1 MQEKKLINIGI
12 IGMGKMGLLHASI
25 VSTIPGARL
34 LAIYDKSAI
43 MKRFAQK
50 ALNDIQITDSF
61 DRFAGLKYDAVYVT
75 TPIPTH
81 FSIIRDVYSKGITNN
96 IFVEKTLAASYGQS
110 AALCAAAKAAGGVT
124 MVGYMCRFAPTFKKA
139 RELLQEDSIGSAIS
153 FSAYAYASDFA
164 GVKGK
169 ALPGKGS
176 ATSDLGA
183 HVIDLSLWY
192 FGDLNVEQATP
203 GSYITASDESGSRF
217 QVRGQGGLT
226 GEFDISWCKTGYRLP
241 EFGLAITGTKGVI
254 KVNADLVKLD
264 KSSGEASTW
273 HRQDLDDNVPFL
285 LGASEYYR
293 EDEHFIRAIQEGGSA
308 QPDFT
313 TASKVDQLIDRVES
327 LKAVNG

>member
-1 MQEKKLINIGI
+1 
-12 IGMGKMGLLHASI
+12 MGKMGLLHASI
-25 VSTIPGARL
+25 VSTVPGVRL

-43 MKRFAQK
+43 MNRFAKK
-50 ALNDIQITDSF
+50 ALKDIQITDSF
-61 DRFAGLKYDAVYVT
+61 DRFARLKYDAVYIT

-81 FSIIRDVYSKGITNN
+81 YSIIRDIYAKGIINN

-110 AALCAAAKAAGGVT
+110 AELCREAKAAGGVT

-139 RELLQEDSIGSAIS
+139 RELLQEDMIGNSIS

-169 ALPGKGS
+169 ALPGKGG

-192 FGDLNVEQATP
+192 FGDLDVEHATP
-203 GSYITASDESGSRF
+203 GAHITINDENGSRF
-217 QVRGQGGLT
+217 HVRGQGGLT
-226 GEFDISWCKTGYRLP
+226 GEFDISWCKAGYRLP
-241 EFGLAITGTKGVI
+241 EFGLAITGTKGAI
-254 KVNADLVKLD
+254 KVNADLVKLE
-264 KSSGEASTW
+264 KSGGETIIW
-273 HRQDLDDNVPFL
+273 HRQDLNDNVPFL

-293 EDEHFIRAIQEGGSA
+293 EDEHFIKSILEGGSA

-313 TASKVDQLIDRVES
+313 TASKVDHLIDLVES
-327 LKAVNG
+327 KQGING

>member
-1 MQEKKLINIGI
+1 MKEKKLLNMGI
-12 IGMGKMGLLHASI
+12 VGMGKMGLLHASI
-25 VSTIPGARL
+25 VSTIPGVRL

-43 MKRFAQK
+43 MKGFAKK

-61 DRFAGLKYDAVYVT
+61 ARFARLKYDAVYVT

-81 FSIIRDVYSKGITNN
+81 FSIIRDIYSKGITNN

-110 AALCAAAKAAGGVT
+110 AELCRESKTAGGVT
-124 MVGYMCRFAPTFKKA
+124 MVGYMCRFAPTFRKA
-139 RELLQEDSIGSAIS
+139 RELLKEDMIGSAIS

-164 GVKGK
+164 GVTGK
-169 ALPGKGS
+169 ALPGKGG

-192 FGDLNVEQATP
+192 FGDLDVEQATP
-203 GSYITASDESGSRF
+203 GAYIMVKDESGSRF
-217 QVRGQGGLT
+217 LVRGQGGLT
-226 GEFDISWCKTGYRLP
+226 GEFDISWCKAGYRLP
-241 EFGLAITGTKGVI
+241 EFGLAITGPKGI
-254 KVNADLVKLD
+254 LKVNADLVKLD
-264 KSSGEASTW
+264 KSGCETITW
-273 HRQDLDDNVPFL
+273 HRQDLNDNVPFL

-308 QPDFT
+308 QPDFN
-313 TASKVDQLIDRVES
+313 TAAKVDQLIDRVES